1 MRVEEAA
8 AGGDRRPG
16 ERRKSTAWVPD
27 ILQGGEPG
35 SRTLRMSR
43 EVIWGPLDPR
53 KFPDYSPWGWEAG
66 TGAMPDSA
74 SGRGFVA

>member
-27 ILQGGEPG
+27 ILQGGEPDPSLEPG
-35 SRTLRMSR
+35 GHLGALGPQEILR
-43 EVIWGPLDPR
+43 
-53 KFPDYSPWGWEAG
+53 SPWGWEAG
-66 TGAMPDSA
+66 TRSMPGST
-74 SGRGFVA
+74 SGRSFVA